1 MMPGSLVRELIEFA
15 ISRKVFLLFDETYD
29 FYTYEDQVHHSLV
42 SFADA
47 ENPYYAVVGSFSKT
61 YAMTGWRL
69 GYGIGA
75 ADLIKRVNAF
85 QSHTTGNA
93 CTISQRAA
101 LSLLE
106 RGEPGRPELLRMFSE
121 RRQFAVSALSKIP
134 GFLCPSPAGS
144 FYVFPKVES
153 CIKRCGLKNSTELS
167 RFLLNE
173 AHVATVPGD
182 AFGTDGY
189 LRISYATPM
198 ENLEEG
204 IRRIQQALA

>member
-1 MMPGSLVRELIEFA
+1 
-15 ISRKVFLLFDETYD
+15 
-29 FYTYEDQVHHSLV
+29 
-42 SFADA
+42 
-47 ENPYYAVVGSFSKT
+47 
-61 YAMTGWRL
+61 
-69 GYGIGA
+69 
-75 ADLIKRVNAF
+75 
-85 QSHTTGNA
+85 
-93 CTISQRAA
+93 
-101 LSLLE
+101 
-106 RGEPGRPELLRMFSE
+106 MFSE